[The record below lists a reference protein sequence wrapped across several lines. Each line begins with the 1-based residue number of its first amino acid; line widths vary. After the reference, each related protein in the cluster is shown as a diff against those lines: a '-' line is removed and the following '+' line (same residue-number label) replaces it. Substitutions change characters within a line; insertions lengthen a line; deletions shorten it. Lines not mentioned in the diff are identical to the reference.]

1 MKLIFTRYFIR
12 EYQNL
17 PKDIQKQVDK
27 KLELLENS
35 PRHPSL
41 RVHKIKKTKEILEG
55 RVTKNYRFTFRI
67 ERDFCILRRIGT
79 HKIIEKP

>member
-1 MKLIFTRYFIR
+1 MQLIFTRYFIR

-27 KLELLENS
+27 KLELLENN